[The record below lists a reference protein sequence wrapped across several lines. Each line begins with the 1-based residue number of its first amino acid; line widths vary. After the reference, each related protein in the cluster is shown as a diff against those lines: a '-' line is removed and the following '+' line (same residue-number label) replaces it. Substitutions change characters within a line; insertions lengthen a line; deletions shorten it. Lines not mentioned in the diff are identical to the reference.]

1 MLQLSNFK
9 ILDFW
14 TSLVAQWIEV
24 CLPMQET
31 QVLSLVWEDSTCLGA
46 AELLHHNYWAHTLE
60 SVSRNYCAHA
70 PRACTPQLEKPP
82 RWEARAPRACSTTGE
97 ATMLRS
103 PCSQSL
109 RSTTGEA
116 TTLRSP
122 CTARKGSSHLRCLEK
137 ACVAMKTQPKIN
149 KEINIRF
156 WAINSKGHLF

>member
-1 MLQLSNFK
+1 MLQLSDFK

-97 ATMLRS
+97 AT
-103 PCSQSL
+103 
-109 RSTTGEA
+109 
-116 TTLRSP
+116 TLRSP